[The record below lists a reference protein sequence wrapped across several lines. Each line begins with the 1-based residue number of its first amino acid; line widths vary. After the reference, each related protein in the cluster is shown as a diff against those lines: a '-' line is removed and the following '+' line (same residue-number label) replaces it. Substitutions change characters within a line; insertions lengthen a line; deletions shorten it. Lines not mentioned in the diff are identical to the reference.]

1 MQEKINI
8 IQFLPYFPPHKGGL
22 ETVAEEIW
30 KYWVKNNFWDFINIV
45 TEFEQKKELKN
56 NEKIIFE
63 WEIIWYKKAWVEVL
77 VCPSIE
83 LINNFPVYKF
93 WDKKYKI
100 IKKYIKNKIWENKNN
115 FRIITHTRFFLT
127 SLFWWIFARKNKI
140 KWIHIEHWSDY
151 VKLSNKFKSFIAFVY
166 DKILWKWIF
175 KKADK
180 ILAIS
185 EACKS
190 FINREFLDREI
201 EVFYRGL
208 DIPEKLE
215 KVENLKEK
223 FKNKIIIWYLWRLY
237 KWKNIETLIKAYYK
251 LDNALQDKVQIVIVW
266 DGEDFERLENLDKD
280 NKIYFTWWKTFK
292 EALAYQKQFD
302 IHFHTSS
309 PWWWLA
315 TTLLQAMHFWNL
327 IVATP
332 NEWAKE
338 VIENNKNWFLL
349 KNDSIEEIKRWIK
362 LWVENL
368 WKKEEFSIE
377 NKKIIEEKFKWKNNI
392 LKLYNLVK

>member
-45 TEFEQKKELKN
+45 TEFEQEKELKN

-100 IKKYIKNKIWENKNN
+100 IKKYIKNKIWENKDN

-151 VKLSNKFKSFIAFVY
+151 VKLSSKFKSFIAFVY
-166 DKILWKWIF
+166 DKIFWKWIF
-175 KKADK
+175 KNADLV
-180 ILAIS
+180 IPIS
-185 EACKS
+185 NACKNFVEKLWWKKVKLWPVIYRWINLKELNLEKKLNLKLS
-190 FINREFLDREI
+190 FIWRLVKLKWVDDLLKAYKNLN
-201 EVFYRGL
+201 L
-208 DIPEKLE
+208 DIKLEIIWDWEEKEKLE
-215 KVENLKEK
+215 KFAKENNLNIEFLG
-223 FKNKIIIWYLWRLY
+223 FKNKDFIEKYLAENKVILINPSYQEWLPTTVIEWLFYKNIVIASNVGWTSEISDKEDLILFEAWNISELEKKIKYWIENYEKLVWKSFEIIKNKFNW
-237 KWKNIETLIKAYYK
+237 KKNIEKYYLEIKK
-251 LDNALQDKVQIVIVW
+251 
-266 DGEDFERLENLDKD
+266 LENL
-280 NKIYFTWWKTFK
+280 
-292 EALAYQKQFD
+292 
-302 IHFHTSS
+302 
-309 PWWWLA
+309 
-315 TTLLQAMHFWNL
+315 
-327 IVATP
+327 
-332 NEWAKE
+332 
-338 VIENNKNWFLL
+338 
-349 KNDSIEEIKRWIK
+349 
-362 LWVENL
+362 
-368 WKKEEFSIE
+368 
-377 NKKIIEEKFKWKNNI
+377 
-392 LKLYNLVK
+392 